1 MPHMTLA
8 MEVAGSTNPSAS
20 VVPFWLHGQEIC
32 TPSTF
37 NVISPITHEILYQCS
52 TASETDVS
60 AAVESANRAFQTW
73 SRTKPQEKRDVF
85 LRAAEI
91 FARRKEELFQ
101 YIRQETGEGQMFFQ
115 VEWDLIQQMCKDIAG
130 LIQTIQGDH
139 PTVAAPG
146 QSAVVLREPYGVVAA
161 IAPWNAPYILGLR
174 SCLLPLAAGN
184 TVVLKGPETA
194 PKPFWAIADTLYQA
208 GLPPGCLNTLYHRQS
223 DASQITTALIS
234 HPLVQ
239 KINFTGSTAVGS
251 IIGSTAGKFLKPV
264 LLELGG
270 KASAIVCQDADLQL
284 AAAECALGSFLNSG
298 QICMSTERIVVHE
311 KVAMQFTE
319 ALKKAVASLFPD
331 QSAQIVNAASLNKNM
346 KLIQDAISKGA
357 RASRSDVVIPPGT
370 TKMHLTL
377 LEDVDTSMDIYH
389 SESFGPSVGI
399 ITVTSDDEAIQI
411 ANDTEYGL
419 SSAVFTEDL
428 RTGFKIAK
436 QIKSGAVHINSMT
449 VHDET
454 ALPHGGMKRSGFGRF
469 NSREGLSEWVRTK
482 SVTWKD

>member
-1 MPHMTLA
+1 
-8 MEVAGSTNPSAS
+8 MEVAGPTSHKAS
-20 VVPFWLHGQEIC
+20 VLPLWLDGLEIC

-37 NVISPITHEILYQCS
+37 DVISPVTHEVLYQCS
-52 TASETDVS
+52 TASEADVS
-60 AAVESANRAFQTW
+60 VAVESANRAFQTW
-73 SRTKPQEKRDVF
+73 SRTKPQEKRDIF

-91 FARRKEELFQ
+91 FARRKDELFE
-101 YIRQETGEGQMFFQ
+101 YVSQETGEGHMFFD

-146 QSAVVLREPYGVVAA
+146 HSALVVREPYGVVTA

-194 PKPFWAIADTLYQA
+194 PKSFWAIADTLYQA

-223 DASQITTALIS
+223 DAAPITTALIS

-251 IIGSTAGKFLKPV
+251 IIASTAGKYLKPV

-270 KASAIVCQDADLQL
+270 KASAIVCEDADLQL

-298 QICMSTERIVVHE
+298 QICMSTERILVHD
-311 KVAMQFTE
+311 KVATRFTE
-319 ALKKAVASLFPD
+319 ALKAAVASLFHD
-331 QSAQIVNAASLNKNM
+331 QPAQMVNTASLNKS
-346 KLIQDAISKGA
+346 KRLIQDAISKGS
-357 RASRSDVVIPPGT
+357 RASRNDAVIPDGAN
-370 TKMHLTL
+370 KMHLTV
-377 LEDVDTSMDIYH
+377 LENVDPSMDIYH
-389 SESFGPSVGI
+389 SESFGPSVSL

-419 SSAVFTEDL
+419 TSAVFTEDL
-428 RTGFKIAK
+428 RRGFRIAK
-436 QIKSGAVHINSMT
+436 QIQSGAVHINSMT

-454 ALPHGGMKRSGFGRF
+454 VLPHGGMKRSGFGRF
-469 NSREGLSEWVRTK
+469 NSREGLNEWVRTK

>member
-1 MPHMTLA
+1 
-8 MEVAGSTNPSAS
+8 MEGASSTNAGAS
-20 VVPFWLHGQEIC
+20 MIPFWRHGREIC

-37 NVISPITHEILYQCS
+37 NVTSPISHEILYQCS
-52 TASETDVS
+52 SASETDVS

-73 SRTKPQEKRDVF
+73 SHTKPHEKRDVF

-91 FARRKEELFQ
+91 FARRKDELFQ
-101 YIRQETGEGQMFFQ
+101 YVRQETGEGQMFFE
-115 VEWDLIQQMCKDIAG
+115 VEWGLIQQMCKDIAG

-146 QSAVVLREPYGVVAA
+146 QSSLVLREPYGVVAA

-174 SCLLPLAAGN
+174 SCLFPLAAGN

-194 PKPFWAIADTLYQA
+194 PRSFWAIADTLYQA
-208 GLPPGCLNTLYHRQS
+208 GLPAGCLNTLYHRQS
-223 DASQITTALIS
+223 DAAQITTTLIS

-251 IIGSTAGKFLKPV
+251 IIASTAGKFLKPV

-270 KASAIVCQDADLQL
+270 KASAIVCRDADLQI

-298 QICMSTERIVVHE
+298 QICMSTERILVHE
-311 KVAMQFTE
+311 KVASQFTA
-319 ALKKAVASLFPD
+319 ALETAVARLFPD
-331 QSAQIVNAASLNKNM
+331 PTAQIVNAASLDKS
-346 KLIQDAISKGA
+346 KRLIRDAISKGA
-357 RASRSDVVIPPGT
+357 RVSRRDAVIPDGT
-370 TKMHLTL
+370 TKLPLTV
-377 LEDVDTSMDIYH
+377 LEGVDMSMDIYH
-389 SESFGPSVGI
+389 SESFGPSVSI
-399 ITVTSDDEAIQI
+399 ITVASDDEAIRI
-411 ANDTEYGL
+411 ANDTDYGL

-428 RTGFKIAK
+428 RRGLKIAK
-436 QIKSGAVHINSMT
+436 QIQSGAVHINSMT

-482 SVTWKD
+482 SVTWRD